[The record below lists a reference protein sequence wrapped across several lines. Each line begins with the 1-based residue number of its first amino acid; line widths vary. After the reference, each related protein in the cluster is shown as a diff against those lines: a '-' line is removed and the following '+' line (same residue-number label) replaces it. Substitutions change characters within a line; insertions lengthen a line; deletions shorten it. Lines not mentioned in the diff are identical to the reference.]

1 MLNERWRKENKRSA
15 TGVSIMSTQTRY
27 YLESTSSG
35 ASHLRGDAGR
45 ICSLGNHRLYRQGRN
60 YKIRIGVDADSSVQ
74 YEVFALRNDWMIH
87 QAWKLAFQTFMNNSK
102 EEMDV
107 AAKNGLKARWLD
119 FRTEFAGTAPVA
131 DLNPVLWSDAG
142 TATQL
147 TTGEFVPSIV
157 TDEAGVSKTFRWGQA
172 SGASSYNPLEEYQRI
187 GNTSENPSSPTPA
200 AAYSALDDDTQDGQL
215 NHLSDAG
222 NLPPYDT
229 NLMNTLQPWVRIGVI
244 GGSASGV
251 QNLSTG
257 YFHAPC
263 GLFYIRRVD
272 DAPIGDI
279 QPELFIE
286 YASGDYKGISAP
298 SMGTAKLVK
307 NHYEVK

>member
-1 MLNERWRKENKRSA
+1 M
-15 TGVSIMSTQTRY
+15 TTQTRY
-27 YLESTSSG
+27 YLEASG
-35 ASHLRGDAGR
+35 AANVTLRGDAGR

-74 YEVFALRNDWMIH
+74 YEVWALRNDWMIH
-87 QAWKLAFQTFMNNSK
+87 QSWKLAFQTWMNNSK

-119 FRTEFAGTAPVA
+119 FRTEFVGAVAPG
-131 DLNPVLWSDAG
+131 DLSPVLWGDAG
-142 TATQL
+142 TGSPL
-147 TTGEFVPSIV
+147 TTGEFVSSVV
-157 TDEAGVSKTFRWGQA
+157 TDEAGNQRTFRWGQS
-172 SGASSYNPLEEYQRI
+172 SGATIFNPLEEYQRI
-187 GNTSENPSSPTPA
+187 GNTTNNPTAPTTQ

-215 NHLSDAG
+215 SHISGDG
-222 NLPPYDT
+222 NEPPYNA
-229 NLMNTLQPWVRIGVI
+229 NLMGTLVPFVKIGVI
-244 GGSASGV
+244 GGSAAGV

-263 GLFYIRRVD
+263 GLFYIRRTD
-272 DAPIGDI
+272 GAPVGDI
-279 QPELFIE
+279 QPELYIE